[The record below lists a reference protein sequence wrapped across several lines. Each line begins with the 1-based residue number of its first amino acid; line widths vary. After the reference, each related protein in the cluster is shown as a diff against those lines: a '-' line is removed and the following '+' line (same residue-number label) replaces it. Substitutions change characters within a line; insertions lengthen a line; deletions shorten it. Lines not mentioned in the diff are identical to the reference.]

1 MKFEMGSM
9 KIIMMNTAII
19 TARIMT
25 MRCSA
30 KPTAVMTES
39 MENTTSITMMV
50 PTAWGSPMRWRAL
63 CSSEVSALI
72 SVRRAR
78 RSARGCPL

>member
-39 MENTTSITMMV
+39 MENTRSITMMV

-72 SVRRAR
+72 SVRASTSVSSRM
-78 RSARGCPL
+78 PL

>member
-1 MKFEMGSM
+1 MKLEMGSI
-9 KIIMMNTAII
+9 KIIMMNTAIM

-30 KPTAVMTES
+30 RPTAVMTES
-39 MENTTSITMMV
+39 MENTRSITMMV

-72 SVRRAR
+72 SVRA
-78 RSARGCPL
+78 STSISSLMPL